1 MSAVG
6 GFDGGFVVGTND
18 TAGYSTTIYFT
29 PDFFSTMVVIGSDL
43 EAIPWG
49 LKFKDASTG
58 WLEGTGSDTAAIFK
72 FSGLLTSARNA
83 FLNPESL
90 AIMPNP
96 SSAEVLIKLPGLV
109 EQGDFV
115 LMIYD
120 AAGSLREKRT
130 VRHDTGWTK
139 LDASLFSNGVYLM
152 NVISANRVIA
162 SSRWVVQH

>member
-1 MSAVG
+1 VG

-18 TAGYSTTIYFT
+18 TAGYSTTVYFT
-29 PDFFSTMVVIGSDL
+29 PDFFNTMVVIGSDL

-49 LKFKDASTG
+49 IKFKDSSTG

-72 FSGLLTSARNA
+72 FTELLTSARNA
-83 FLNPESL
+83 FLAPEKL

-96 SSAEVLIKLPGLV
+96 TSGEALLKLPGLE
-109 EQGDFV
+109 EQGNFV

-120 AAGSLREKRT
+120 AAGTLREKRS
-130 VRHDTGWTK
+130 VRRDTGWAK
-139 LDASLFSNGVYLM
+139 LDASLFSNGVYLL
-152 NVISANRVIA
+152 NVISGNRVVA